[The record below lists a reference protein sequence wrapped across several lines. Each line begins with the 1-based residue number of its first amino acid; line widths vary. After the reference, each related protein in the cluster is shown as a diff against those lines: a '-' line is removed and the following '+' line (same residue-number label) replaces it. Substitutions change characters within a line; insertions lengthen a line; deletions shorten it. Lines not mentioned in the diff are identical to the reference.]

1 MKPARSVRPPLLGRV
16 LVRLCPLGERR
27 EDVVADL
34 DELFASRAASVGRW
48 RAGLLYLTDAWSL
61 FGITRGPWVGASVDL
76 RDAWRA
82 LRRTPVQ
89 TLSLW
94 FCLSLGMTMTVAM
107 FALVNTLL
115 AGAVPGIVDRGD
127 LVRLVTV
134 RSDDSLGALSNE
146 QWRAVPPEVAGVTGI
161 AAEHYA
167 IFDSVSVG
175 GQAVRASGRFV
186 NGGYFQ
192 TLGSTAALGR
202 VLTASDDAAGAP
214 PVVVIGHD
222 FWLRQFGAT
231 SDVVGRRLHVGPH
244 IAVVVGVTAK
254 GFPGLRPLSPST
266 LGSGR
271 SDGADLWLPLS
282 MATWG
287 RNPLATGTA
296 AAAGPAVAFRLAP
309 GASRTDVLAALSPV
323 AATLDAVARTRPL
336 LAPPGSTTPGVG
348 TQRFGGFAL
357 ETVTF
362 TDEGSSTL
370 QLAGIAATMMI
381 APTLVM
387 LIAVT
392 NVAGV
397 QISRGL
403 ARARELATRAAL
415 GASRAQLVRLL
426 GLEAAIVVIAASAA
440 AWYATVQLFRVFDA
454 VVPVG
459 ILIDSR
465 VVSFIGV
472 VIVFATGL
480 TGVWP
485 AWRVTRG
492 SPIRVSRWRRGLLLV
507 QVVLSIALLVTSLH
521 LYRGVKAMPDF
532 LGSPRADVLV
542 VSARVFDLDV
552 DKVAQERLTDDL
564 AEKLRRL
571 PGIERVEYGGELFD
585 QTNWGGNLTRG
596 TARRVSAGWF
606 DATGARLLAGRIPSA
621 IDDAVVVNET
631 LAERLGGVSRSLGVE
646 VTVASSRVVVAGV
659 VSDGYEREAW
669 RRRAPVAYRVTDRPD
684 VGATFYLVGPSA
696 GTAGKDVAT
705 ALTAV
710 HSQLAPRT
718 MGTMP
723 DLVEA
728 RFSAVSH
735 SVRALATMGLT
746 ALILVAVGLFGATAH
761 AASLRLHECGV
772 RLALGAS
779 RLQVATMIAKD
790 VTVVCGAG
798 LVGGLAIATLGA
810 VGAQTTLQ
818 TVSARDPW
826 PVAIACL
833 AIMVMAACAILPV
846 LRRVARLSPLAVLR
860 RE

>member
-1 MKPARSVRPPLLGRV
+1 V
-16 LVRLCPLGERR
+16 CPLGERR
-27 EDVVADL
+27 DDVVADL
-34 DELFASRAASVGRW
+34 DELFATRVASVGRW

-61 FGITRGPWVGASVDL
+61 LGITRGPWVGASVDL

-94 FCLSLGMTMTVAM
+94 FCLALGMTMTVAM

-115 AGAVPGIVDRGD
+115 TGAVPGIRDRGD
-127 LVRLVTV
+127 MVRLVTV
-134 RSDDSLGALSNE
+134 RSDESHGSLSNE

-161 AAEHYA
+161 ATEHYA
-167 IFDSVSVG
+167 VFDSVSVG
-175 GQAVRASGRFV
+175 GHAVRASGRFV
-186 NGGYFQ
+186 NGGYFH
-192 TLGSTAALGR
+192 TLGSTAAVGR
-202 VLTASDDAAGAP
+202 LLTESDDAAGAP

-222 FWLRQFGAT
+222 FWLRYLGAT
-231 SDVVGRRLHVGPH
+231 TDVVGRTLHVGPH
-244 IAVVVGVTAK
+244 VAMVVGVAAK
-254 GFPGLRPLSPST
+254 GFPGLRPVSPST

-287 RNPLATGTA
+287 RNPMAVGTA
-296 AAAGPAVAFRLAP
+296 GAAGPAVAFRLAP
-309 GASRTDVLAALSPV
+309 GASRKDVLAALTPA

-336 LAPPGSTTPGVG
+336 MPPPGSTTPAVG

-362 TDEGSSTL
+362 ADEGSSTL
-370 QLAGIAATMMI
+370 QLAGIAAAMML

-397 QISRGL
+397 QMSRGL
-403 ARARELATRAAL
+403 ARAGELATRAAL

-426 GLEAAIVVIAASAA
+426 GLEAAIVVIAATVT
-440 AWYATVQLFRVFDA
+440 AWYATVQLFRIFDA

-459 ILIDSR
+459 IVVDSR
-465 VVSFIGV
+465 VMVFIGI
-472 VIVFATGL
+472 VIVFATAL
-480 TGVWP
+480 SGVLP

-492 SPIRVSRWRRGLLLV
+492 SPLRVSRWRRGLLLA
-507 QVVLSIALLVTSLH
+507 QVVLSIALLVTALH
-521 LYRGVKAMPDF
+521 LYRGVKAMPGF

-542 VSARVFDLDV
+542 VNARVFDMDIDDV
-552 DKVAQERLTDDL
+552 VQERLTVDL
-564 AEKLRRL
+564 AERFRRL
-571 PGIERVEYGGELFD
+571 SGVERVEYGGELFD
-585 QTNWGGNLTRG
+585 QTNWGGSTTRG

-631 LAERLGGVSRSLGVE
+631 LAERLGGVFQSIGTE
-646 VTVASSRVVVAGV
+646 VTVASTRVVVAGV

-669 RRRAPVAYRVTDRPD
+669 RRRVPVAYRITPRPH
-684 VGATFYLVGPSA
+684 VGATFYLTGPAA
-696 GTAGKDVAT
+696 GIAGKDVAA
-705 ALTAV
+705 ALAAV
-710 HSQLAPRT
+710 HPQLAPRT

-723 DLVEA
+723 ELVEA
-728 RFSAVSH
+728 RFAAVSH

-746 ALILVAVGLFGATAH
+746 ALMLVAVGLFGATAH
-761 AASLRLHECGV
+761 TVSLRLHECGV

-779 RLQVATMIAKD
+779 RLQVVATIAKD
-790 VTVVCGAG
+790 VAVVCGAG
-798 LVGGLAIATLGA
+798 LLAGVGVATLGA
-810 VGAQTTLQ
+810 VGAQATLP
-818 TVSARDPW
+818 TVSPRDPW
-826 PVAIACL
+826 PVAL
-833 AIMVMAACAILPV
+833 ASAAVMLMAACAILPV